1 MYSGDPYL
9 YEDVP
14 VLINKFNVKDGKI
27 LDDLEKDIVPGRILY
42 LRKNPIK
49 ITSVFDIC
57 KIHEFLFGTIFDWAG
72 KFRKISMYKREP
84 ILKGASVDYT
94 PHDYIVLEIGQLDLK
109 FKKIDWNSL
118 DNKEKVNKVAEVVQE
133 LWQIHCFR
141 EGNTRSTAMF
151 LYLLLKTLNMHIN
164 VEFLGKNALFF
175 RNALVLASI
184 YSRSK
189 PEFLRGIIVDATTVK
204 NVEENKY
211 QTIDGFDLSKYEY
224 QNHTVEKLKTI
235 KDIDDIEK

>member
-1 MYSGDPYL
+1 MSWLDPYL
-9 YEDVP
+9 YDDVD
-14 VLINKFNVKDGKI
+14 VLINKLGIKDGKI
-27 LDDLEKDIVPGRILY
+27 LDQLERDIVTYKIAV
-42 LRKNPIK
+42 LRQAPFK
-49 ITSVFDIC
+49 IESVFDIC
-57 KIHEFLFGTIFDWAG
+57 KIHEFLFGAIFEWAG

-84 ILKGASVDYT
+84 ILKGSSVDYT

-109 FKKIDWNSL
+109 FKSIDWNSL
-118 DNKEKVNKVAEVVQE
+118 DNQAKIDKVVEVVQE

-151 LYLLLKTLNMHIN
+151 LYLLLKTLKMHIN
-164 VEFLGKNALFF
+164 VEFLGKNAIFF
-175 RNALVLASI
+175 RNSLVLASI

-204 NVEENKY
+204 NVDENKY

-224 QNHTVEKLKTI
+224 QNHTIEKLKTI
-235 KDIDDIEK
+235 KDLDDLEN